1 MVSMNNAVTAE
12 TAKFLRTAESLPI
25 EMRLAIID
33 RLLETVQ
40 PVDPEVDRLWIAEA
54 EKRSDDIKSG
64 KVKPIAGRVFLQKAR
79 EKLGL

>member
-1 MVSMNNAVTAE
+1 MNETFTAE
-12 TAKFLRTAESLPI
+12 ATKFLRTAESLPI

-40 PVDPEVDRLWIAEA
+40 PIDSEVDRLWIAEA
-54 EKRSDDIKSG
+54 EKRSDEIRSG
-64 KVKPIAGRVFLQKAR
+64 RVKPVDGRVFLREAR